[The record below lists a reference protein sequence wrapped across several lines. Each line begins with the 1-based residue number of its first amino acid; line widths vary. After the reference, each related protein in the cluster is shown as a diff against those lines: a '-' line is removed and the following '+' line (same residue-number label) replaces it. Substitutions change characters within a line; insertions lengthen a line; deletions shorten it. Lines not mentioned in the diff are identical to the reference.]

1 MYVYVIMIIILH
13 TQIYVC
19 IWCISYFL
27 KNTFFALLFQI
38 SEWGRIQSLL
48 VRGSQQN
55 SKEGLNYKNKESK
68 IYLAKYNIDKN
79 SRLFVRQSKV
89 GRIEVWKEGRRPA
102 DKSIET
108 KQRKPERRR
117 AVKHH
122 SQTEPAFKKN
132 FSYSENTRKIC
143 IPLRWRYI

>member
-38 SEWGRIQSLL
+38 SEWVRIQSLL

-89 GRIEVWKEGRRPA
+89 GRIEVWKEGRRHA

-122 SQTEPAFKKN
+122 SQTEPAFKKKT
-132 FSYSENTRKIC
+132 FLILKT
-143 IPLRWRYI
+143 P